1 MKLIALAVE
10 RESSFT
16 GGQRGA
22 ALLVFMLL
30 LTMSVAAFLLSGMSQ
45 FSRQLASPFH
55 NASVLSQA
63 KTALIAYARLSDPD
77 LSSQTG
83 LNHRYLPCPDQ
94 DGDGLAESPC
104 GTNSAEGWLPW
115 MSLGLPPLRDASGS
129 CLRYAVSAAYKPG
142 ASGPPLIAALPDGD
156 FTLNNS
162 DGIIS
167 GAVVA
172 VLFAPGVNVAGQS
185 RGFVQNTATEC
196 GSTVISSDKN
206 LAVNYLD
213 TLAGIDNA
221 VFPSFISAPTVLD
234 ATTSFNDNL
243 ATILSSEL

>member
-1 MKLIALAVE
+1 MKLIALAIQ
-10 RESSFT
+10 RSPPFT

-30 LTMSVAAFLLSGMSQ
+30 LTMSVAAFLLTGMSQ

-55 NASVLSQA
+55 NSVVLTEA

-83 LNHRYLPCPDQ
+83 LNYRYLPCPDKN
-94 DGDGLAESPC
+94 GDGLAESSC
-104 GTNSAEGWLPW
+104 GTSSVEGWLPW

-129 CLRYAVSAAYKPG
+129 CLRYAVSAAYKLG
-142 ASGPPLIAALPDGD
+142 ASEPPLITALPGGD

-162 DGIIS
+162 DGVIS
-167 GAVVA
+167 GGVVA
-172 VLFAPGVNVAGQS
+172 VLFAPGENVAGQS
-185 RGFVQNTATEC
+185 RGLDLNTATEC
-196 GSTVISSDKN
+196 GSSVLLSDTN

-221 VFPSFISAPTVLD
+221 VLPNFITAPKVLD
-234 ATTSFNDNL
+234 ATTSFNDGL
-243 ATILSSEL
+243 TIILSSEL

>member
-1 MKLIALAVE
+1 MKRQPSLN
-10 RESSFT
+10 
-16 GGQRGA
+16 GGQCGA

-30 LTMSVAAFLLSGMSQ
+30 LTMSVAAFLLTGISQ

-55 NASVLSQA
+55 NSAVLAEA

-83 LNHRYLPCPDQ
+83 LNYRYLPCPDQ

-104 GTNSAEGWLPW
+104 GSSSAEGWLPW

-129 CLRYAVSAAYKPG
+129 CLRYAVSAAYKLG
-142 ASGPPLIAALPDGD
+142 ASGPPLITALPGGD
-156 FTLNNS
+156 FSLNNI
-162 DGIIS
+162 DGVIS
-167 GAVVA
+167 AGVVA
-172 VLFAPGVNVAGQS
+172 VLFAPGENVEGQS
-185 RGFVQNTATEC
+185 RGFTLNTATKC
-196 GSTVISSDKN
+196 GSTVILSDKN

-221 VFPSFISAPTVLD
+221 IMPNFITAPKMLNT
-234 ATTSFNDNL
+234 TTSFNDNL
-243 ATILSSEL
+243 TTIFSSEL